1 MKGIIEAIASIAKTT
16 PIRRTRGGLSDKM
29 SFGSFALM
37 SKFAT
42 SGVARYFGGS
52 PFTRAST
59 VMT

>member
-1 MKGIIEAIASIAKTT
+1 
-16 PIRRTRGGLSDKM
+16 M

-42 SGVARYFGGS
+42 SGVARYFGS
-52 PFTRAST
+52 LFTRAST